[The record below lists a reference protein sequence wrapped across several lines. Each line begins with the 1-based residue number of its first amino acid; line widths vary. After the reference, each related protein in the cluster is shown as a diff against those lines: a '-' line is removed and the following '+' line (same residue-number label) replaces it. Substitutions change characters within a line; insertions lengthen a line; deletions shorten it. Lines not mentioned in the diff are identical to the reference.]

1 MLSFNTPLLRRDW
14 VLNMNGSALFLDYIF
29 NSVVNE
35 CMMSRSSEEDPNC
48 SFCNADFHKI
58 CEETASPN
66 IFP

>member
-1 MLSFNTPLLRRDW
+1 M
-14 VLNMNGSALFLDYIF
+14 LNMNGSALFLDYIF

-35 CMMSRSSEEDPNC
+35 CIMSRSSEEDPNC

-58 CEETASPN
+58 REETASPN